1 MTDAAR
7 PEEAIRR
14 LRASMQGQGQEAMR
28 LNRFLAVCGLGSR
41 RGVEALVYQGRV
53 RINGEKVRSPGV
65 SIEPG
70 DHVTVDD
77 RLLSVPRN
85 YSYFAYNKPGGLV
98 VSRKKQGKARTIYE
112 ALPESMQNC
121 KYAGRL
127 DAESRG
133 LLILSDDG
141 KFIHALSHPSF
152 RLLKYYRVL
161 LSSIPE
167 KLSMHFGH
175 GMFVDGEFMKAS
187 RAFIVDPARKL
198 VEVILSGGKNR
209 QIRRMF
215 TALGVEVLDLYRYR
229 MGQLSLEETAVN
241 EGTFV
246 AITPEDVLESTQPFA
261 EIS

>member
-1 MTDAAR
+1 MEGR
-7 PEEAIRR
+7 
-14 LRASMQGQGQEAMR
+14 GQEPMR

-41 RGVEALVYQGRV
+41 RGVENLVYQGRV
-53 RINGEKVRSPGV
+53 RINGEKADSPGI
-65 SIEPG
+65 SIEPT

-85 YSYFAYNKPGGLV
+85 FSYFAYNKPPGPV
-98 VSRKKQGKARTIYE
+98 VSKKRQGQRPTIYE
-112 ALPESMQNC
+112 SLPSEMQNY

-133 LLILSDDG
+133 LVILSDDG

-152 RLLKYYRVL
+152 RLLKYYRVQ
-161 LSSIPE
+161 LSVIPE
-167 KLSMHFGH
+167 KLGMHFGR

-187 RAFIVDPARKL
+187 RAFIVDPGRKL

-215 TALGVEVLDLYRYR
+215 EALGVEVLDLNRYR
-229 MGQLSLEETAVN
+229 MGRLSLEETTVP
-241 EGTFV
+241 EGTAR
-246 AITPEDVLESTQPFA
+246 AILPEDVLESTRPIA
-261 EIS
+261 EFS